1 MTGLGS
7 TSVEVPASKEM
18 TAESV
23 TVSEVSSKSFKVNV
37 KGVKAGQYGVAAI
50 FIPVWSEAQ
59 GQGSTI
65 WHEATRQSDGSYT
78 ATIRTSD
85 HGNSS
90 GKYTVLAYGMDTQ
103 SQLTGLGSTSV
114 EVPASNSNN
123 ENTSEF
129 DLSTKIMGSTQ
140 ISKERLVNYYTSKA
154 SFPQYY
160 RDNGIDLNS
169 FVQMYIDEC
178 NIEGVKAEIAFGQ
191 MLHETNYLSFG
202 GDVSIEQYNFAG
214 LGATGGVPGNSFSD
228 ISTGIRA
235 HVQHLKCYASSEA
248 LKQNCVDQRWGE
260 WLRLRAT
267 TIGEL
272 TGTWATDSRYS
283 EKLLTIINSF

>member
-1 MTGLGS
+1 PASKEMTAESVTVSEVSSKSFKVNVKGVKAGQYGVAAIFIPVWSEAQGQGSTIWHEATRQSDGSYTATIRTSDHGNSSGKYTVLAYGMDTQSQLTGLGS

-103 SQLTGLGSTSV
+103 SQLTGLGST
-114 EVPASNSNN
+114 
-123 ENTSEF
+123 
-129 DLSTKIMGSTQ
+129 
-140 ISKERLVNYYTSKA
+140 
-154 SFPQYY
+154 
-160 RDNGIDLNS
+160 
-169 FVQMYIDEC
+169 
-178 NIEGVKAEIAFGQ
+178 
-191 MLHETNYLSFG
+191 
-202 GDVSIEQYNFAG
+202 
-214 LGATGGVPGNSFSD
+214 
-228 ISTGIRA
+228 
-235 HVQHLKCYASSEA
+235 
-248 LKQNCVDQRWGE
+248 
-260 WLRLRAT
+260 
-267 TIGEL
+267 
-272 TGTWATDSRYS
+272 
-283 EKLLTIINSF
+283 